1 MQGLGD
7 PGLQQLKGTLS
18 IRYFPSTLLR
28 TRLRDRH
35 KTIEHRFH
43 LQAPEFR
50 HCNAADISGSEQQ
63 EVLKESGKHPEV
75 GKLHENYGNTIDGKK
90 TTGHCRKLR
99 NFKSFEKN

>member
-43 LQAPEFR
+43 LQAPEYR
-50 HCNAADISGSEQQ
+50 HCNAADISGSKQQ
-63 EVLKESGKHPEV
+63 KVLKESGKHPEV
-75 GKLHENYGNTIDGKK
+75 GKLHENYGNYY
-90 TTGHCRKLR
+90 RWQ
-99 NFKSFEKN
+99 KNNNYRTL